1 MPMLRCLWP
10 SVLMYRAATALA
22 AVLVVLVLVH
32 AAESDA
38 RDEGA
43 AARTTEAA
51 DERPPKR
58 APAAAGRWANVRRR
72 VVAMVG
78 RRQRRTKMSWLCG
91 HGAKTDTGQTRTHE
105 IKSPKAPIGE
115 ISSLSQC
122 AQKHRFGTVLF
133 FSPPIINLSSR
144 VSTPRRRSHIPPLAD
159 NCHRGAQSDL
169 VVRARR
175 KGCAHFVPALFFH
188 FQAKQEVS
196 SFPGSGICFSVA
208 CSPETAIAA
217 SNRSPLK

>member
-22 AVLVVLVLVH
+22 AVLVALVLVQVH

-58 APAAAGRWANVRRR
+58 APAATVGRWANVRRR

-78 RRQRRTKMSWLCG
+78 RQRR
-91 HGAKTDTGQTRTHE
+91 E
-105 IKSPKAPIGE
+105 
-115 ISSLSQC
+115 
-122 AQKHRFGTVLF
+122 QK
-133 FSPPIINLSSR
+133 
-144 VSTPRRRSHIPPLAD
+144 
-159 NCHRGAQSDL
+159 
-169 VVRARR
+169 
-175 KGCAHFVPALFFH
+175 
-188 FQAKQEVS
+188 
-196 SFPGSGICFSVA
+196 
-208 CSPETAIAA
+208 
-217 SNRSPLK
+217 

>member
-22 AVLVVLVLVH
+22 AVLVALVLVQVH

-58 APAAAGRWANVRRR
+58 APAAPTVGRWANVRRR

-78 RRQRRTKMSWLCG
+78 RPKKTKN
-91 HGAKTDTGQTRTHE
+91 E
-105 IKSPKAPIGE
+105 
-115 ISSLSQC
+115 
-122 AQKHRFGTVLF
+122 
-133 FSPPIINLSSR
+133 
-144 VSTPRRRSHIPPLAD
+144 
-159 NCHRGAQSDL
+159 L
-169 VVRARR
+169 VVRSWGENGHWTDAN
-175 KGCAHFVPALFFH
+175 K
-188 FQAKQEVS
+188 
-196 SFPGSGICFSVA
+196 
-208 CSPETAIAA
+208 
-217 SNRSPLK
+217 